1 MQAGK
6 LLLLYFLTLRAV
18 VGRRGLLPPATSE
31 NSIFY
36 QAIIEIV
43 HRSFLND
50 ISIINAITAPHDERV
65 KLLMDSIANE
75 ISRNISSVASIRVC
89 EIGELV
95 RTQERRLY
103 NILLVSE
110 CTTTFGQFDK
120 AINGE
125 LFELQGFFL
134 VVFVGDDMN
143 PYRDMNKIFQYMWSK
158 FIINVNIVVATSP
171 NELEMFTYFPYT
183 PAHCSRTA
191 PVLINKFADSSFRRA
206 ENYYPEKTG
215 NLFGCPL
222 RVATFNIAPLMFATR
237 GAAEG
242 EYELSGID
250 GELVK
255 GEKRAAVVD

>member
-6 LLLLYFLTLRAV
+6 LLLLYFLTLRAA
-18 VGRRGLLPPATSE
+18 VGSGLLPPATSDT
-31 NSIFY
+31 SIIS

-43 HRSFLND
+43 RQSFLDD
-50 ISIINAITAPHDERV
+50 ILIINVITAPHDERV

-75 ISRNISSVASIRVC
+75 ISRNISSVASIRVG

-95 RTQERRLY
+95 RTQERRFY

-110 CTTTFGQFDK
+110 CTTTLEQFDK

-125 LFELQGFFL
+125 LFKLQGCFL
-134 VVFVGDDMN
+134 VVLVGDMH

-222 RVATFNIAPLMFATR
+222 RVATFNIEPLMFATR

-242 EYELSGID
+242 YELSGID

-255 GEKRAAVVD
+255 GEKRAAVDD

>member
-18 VGRRGLLPPATSE
+18 VGRGLLPPATSE
-31 NSIFY
+31 NAIIS

-43 HRSFLND
+43 RRSFLDD
-50 ISIINAITAPHDERV
+50 ISIINVITAPYDERV
-65 KLLMDSIANE
+65 KLLMDSIANK
-75 ISRNISSVASIRVC
+75 ISRNISSVASIRVG

-95 RTQERRLY
+95 RTQERRFY

-110 CTTTFGQFDK
+110 CTTTLEQFDK

-125 LFELQGFFL
+125 LFKLQGFFL

-255 GEKRAAVVD
+255 GEKRAAVDD